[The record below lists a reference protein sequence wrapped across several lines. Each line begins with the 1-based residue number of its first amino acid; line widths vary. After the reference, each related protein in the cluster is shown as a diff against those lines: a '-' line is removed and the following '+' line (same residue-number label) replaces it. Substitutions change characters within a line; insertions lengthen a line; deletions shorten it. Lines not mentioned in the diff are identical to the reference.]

1 MGHSPSIGKSA
12 ERAREAIYPRILPQR
27 HCSPDDFR
35 VIFPHNN
42 TASEHQLEDSSKPT
56 AQDIACAA
64 IFIATIAAMLY
75 APSIARLF
83 Q

>member
-1 MGHSPSIGKSA
+1 M
-12 ERAREAIYPRILPQR
+12 
-27 HCSPDDFR
+27 
-35 VIFPHNN
+35 
-42 TASEHQLEDSSKPT
+42 EDSSKPT